1 VTNDNPH
8 DLAALYVVGALT
20 PDETRQFDTHLATCM
35 ICQEEVAEM
44 RSVTERLSRSVP
56 SDPPPSLRDAV
67 LAGIA
72 EIGQDEPAIRSDT
85 VVPLRQAGASRSSA
99 PTWPSRLPY
108 LVAAASVLFALGFGG
123 WALQNRDDAQQASA
137 EQNQIVQALSAPDVR
152 TVTGTTSNGVSA
164 TVILSP
170 SQKRALL
177 VVNGL
182 PALPDNKVYE
192 LWTIKQTPVPAG
204 TFTPGSS
211 ASLVSLPQTAL
222 SADRIAMTVEPSGGS
237 AHPTTSPLMTLS
249 LT

>member
-8 DLAALYVVGALT
+8 ELAALYVVGALT
-20 PDETRQFDTHLATCM
+20 PDETREFETHLSDCV

-44 RSVTERLSRSVP
+44 RSVTERLSRSVL

-72 EIGQDEPAIRSDT
+72 ETEQDEPATRSDNVT
-85 VVPLRQAGASRSSA
+85 PLRRGPVSESRGPS
-99 PTWPSRLPY
+99 WPSRLPY
-108 LVAAASVLFALGFGG
+108 LVAAASVLLALGCGG

-137 EQNQIVQALSAPDVR
+137 EQSQIVDALSAPDVQ
-152 TVTGTTSNGVSA
+152 TVTGTTNNGVSA
-164 TVILSP
+164 TVVLSR

-182 PALPDNKVYE
+182 PTLPDNKVYE
-192 LWTIKQTPVPAG
+192 LWTIKRAPVPAG
-204 TFTPGSS
+204 TFTPTSS

-222 SADRIAMTVEPSGGS
+222 SSDRIAMTVEPAGGS
-237 AHPTTSPLMTLS
+237 AHPTTPPLMTLS